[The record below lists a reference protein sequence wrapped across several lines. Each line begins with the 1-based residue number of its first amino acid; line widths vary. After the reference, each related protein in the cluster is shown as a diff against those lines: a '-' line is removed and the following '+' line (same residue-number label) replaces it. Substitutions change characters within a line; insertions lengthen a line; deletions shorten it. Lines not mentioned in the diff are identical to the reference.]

1 MIIETLMIVMTTV
14 AGAGITGFFSYY
26 FNRPGN
32 REMRIAGKARP
43 APAIEASP
51 APISQE
57 MRDEIEQN
65 ERWWL
70 RSFHTLM
77 LSSGA
82 GVTIRI
88 IGEEY
93 TSYWKGNAH
102 VHKNPDR
109 VALEGCICDACAKVL
124 RDAEKM
130 ANEVVTLDDPWDISF
145 DNRQLVA
152 EIQRAYGLV
161 PDGIAGPATIRA
173 MLDRNPIHNM
183 SIGAWKLVR
192 AFKEFSAE
200 QTRVTRHT
208 APGRGVDWE
217 AEVAYWTALDRK
229 SSRKRYA

>member
-1 MIIETLMIVMTTV
+1 MIIMTTV
-14 AGAGITGFFSYY
+14 AGAGITGFYSYY

-32 REMRIAGKARP
+32 REIRRANRVP
-43 APAIEASP
+43 LTPAIEAAP

-70 RSFHTLM
+70 RSYHSLM
-77 LSSGA
+77 LRSGA
-82 GVTIRI
+82 EATTRI

-93 TSYWKGNAH
+93 TSYWTGNAH

-109 VALEGCICDACAKVL
+109 VALEGCICDACAKVV

-152 EIQRAYGLV
+152 EIQRAYGV
-161 PDGIAGPATIRA
+161 VADGIAGPQTIRA
-173 MLDRNPIHNM
+173 ILNRNPFHNM
-183 SIGAWKLVR
+183 SLGA
-192 AFKEFSAE
+192 
-200 QTRVTRHT
+200 
-208 APGRGVDWE
+208 
-217 AEVAYWTALDRK
+217 
-229 SSRKRYA
+229 